1 MKILQYALLLI
12 CFVPLFA
19 AAQQKTI
26 TGKVTDAQS
35 SQPLSGVT
43 VASGTGRTS
52 VVTNNEGN
60 YSITIPQRATQLIF
74 SYVGMKPVTENIG
87 TRSVIDVS
95 MSAADSS
102 LENVV
107 VVGYGTQKKATLT
120 GSVSVLK
127 SSEIVV
133 TKNESVVNMLTGKIP
148 GLRMVQRTA
157 EPGGYENTYDI
168 RGFGSA
174 PLVVIDGVPRGGFEK
189 MDPNEIESISVLK
202 DAAAAVYGV
211 RAANGVILI
220 TTKKG
225 NRNGKFDINYSVN
238 LALQQFL
245 GMPEGVGPLDFMML
259 SNEKAKRA
267 FANNFISNVKPAYS
281 YEDMLP
287 WMEGRFQA
295 TDWIGS
301 TFNKTA
307 PQVQHNLNISGGT
320 DKASYFFNV
329 GYMKQDGVLKTN
341 DINYNR
347 YNFRSNINLKITN
360 GLRAQALVSGH
371 IDEKYQPYQEMWTLF
386 KYTWSMIP
394 IKQAFANGNPL
405 YPSVIDDNANPLV
418 ITDADKVG
426 FRKRT
431 QKNIQAQLSLEYD
444 IPYVKGLKARG
455 MFNYGYNIDDNSE
468 YKKSYTLYTYEPD
481 LDVYHASTVNNPPNL
496 LRQYYNNQSTLSQL
510 GLNYA
515 NTFAGDHNVTAMA
528 LFEESYSKGDNIF
541 ASRNMLLPVD
551 YLFGGEDEKEKGST
565 YPNGVSEVVT
575 QAVVGRATYDF
586 RGKYLAEFTFRYDGS
601 NKYKPGANQWG
612 FFPGFFAGWVV
623 SREPWFDKLVN
634 PKYISNLKIRG
645 SYGITGDDGTTGFQY
660 IDGFNYP
667 TINPN
672 DNSIYGYLFNGQF
685 IKGSAMRDAVNP
697 NLTWFTAHTS
707 NIGLEFTTLNGKLD
721 VVAEVYRRD
730 RKGLPARKTV
740 AIPGTAGIELAQENL
755 DSDRTQGWELQLTHR
770 NRINDFGI
778 NITGNF
784 SQART
789 QMLDV
794 IQGRAGNEF
803 ENWKS
808 QRSNRFTNIWWG
820 KDYAGQFTSYEQ
832 IYNHKVNT
840 GGGNNNVI
848 PGDYYYQDW
857 NEDGVIDGRDDH
869 PIATRDIPLVNFGLT
884 IGVTWKGIDF
894 SALFA
899 GVTGVNI
906 MYEEQFLEPLMY
918 DRSALTQF
926 LNSWHTV
933 NPDDN
938 VFDPNTKWVPGKYP
952 AMGSPKPEGTKAVQD
967 GSYVRLK
974 SIELGYTLPQS
985 LLKRIS
991 MKNCRFYVNAYNL
1004 LTFTK
1009 LRNSDP
1015 EHPGQQPDAGFQ
1027 YGLGG
1032 YKYPLNRTFN
1042 VGASITF

>member
-541 ASRNMLLPVD
+541 ASRNMLLPRG
-551 YLFGGEDEKEKGST
+551 LF
-565 YPNGVSEVVT
+565 V
-575 QAVVGRATYDF
+575 R
-586 RGKYLAEFTFRYDGS
+586 
-601 NKYKPGANQWG
+601 W
-612 FFPGFFAGWVV
+612 
-623 SREPWFDKLVN
+623 
-634 PKYISNLKIRG
+634 
-645 SYGITGDDGTTGFQY
+645 
-660 IDGFNYP
+660 
-667 TINPN
+667 
-672 DNSIYGYLFNGQF
+672 
-685 IKGSAMRDAVNP
+685 
-697 NLTWFTAHTS
+697 
-707 NIGLEFTTLNGKLD
+707 
-721 VVAEVYRRD
+721 RR
-730 RKGLPARKTV
+730 
-740 AIPGTAGIELAQENL
+740 
-755 DSDRTQGWELQLTHR
+755 
-770 NRINDFGI
+770 
-778 NITGNF
+778 
-784 SQART
+784 
-789 QMLDV
+789 
-794 IQGRAGNEF
+794 
-803 ENWKS
+803 
-808 QRSNRFTNIWWG
+808 
-820 KDYAGQFTSYEQ
+820 
-832 IYNHKVNT
+832 
-840 GGGNNNVI
+840 
-848 PGDYYYQDW
+848 
-857 NEDGVIDGRDDH
+857 
-869 PIATRDIPLVNFGLT
+869 
-884 IGVTWKGIDF
+884 
-894 SALFA
+894 
-899 GVTGVNI
+899 
-906 MYEEQFLEPLMY
+906 
-918 DRSALTQF
+918 
-926 LNSWHTV
+926 
-933 NPDDN
+933 
-938 VFDPNTKWVPGKYP
+938 
-952 AMGSPKPEGTKAVQD
+952 
-967 GSYVRLK
+967 
-974 SIELGYTLPQS
+974 
-985 LLKRIS
+985 
-991 MKNCRFYVNAYNL
+991 
-1004 LTFTK
+1004 
-1009 LRNSDP
+1009 
-1015 EHPGQQPDAGFQ
+1015 
-1027 YGLGG
+1027 
-1032 YKYPLNRTFN
+1032 
-1042 VGASITF
+1042 